1 MSRRRMPVRR
11 AFDWRLR
18 FTRRANLFDGANRE
32 QVCELRFQRL
42 KPSQGAPISQAV
54 RFTRQQWL
62 MPSVHQTRRTG
73 ARATFGA
80 WAAGNL
86 VRKIRYLRTEASVRF
101 AWATRNLVMMMCL
114 WIAIGLS
121 LVLLIGLILFAF
133 LTEKEDDETELAL
146 RRLRYHVARL
156 QRHSNRLEIEVRR
169 QRGLAWVSQSKVLTE
184 SRKMSADLSQEIEA
198 ITAAVTVIDSAI
210 VLVRSIPD
218 LIATA
223 VAAAVENGATA
234 EQLQPFTE
242 LSDIL
247 NEKQAELAQAML
259 ANTPAE

>member
-1 MSRRRMPVRR
+1 
-11 AFDWRLR
+11 
-18 FTRRANLFDGANRE
+18 
-32 QVCELRFQRL
+32 
-42 KPSQGAPISQAV
+42 
-54 RFTRQQWL
+54 
-62 MPSVHQTRRTG
+62 
-73 ARATFGA
+73 
-80 WAAGNL
+80 
-86 VRKIRYLRTEASVRF
+86 
-101 AWATRNLVMMMCL
+101 MMMCL

-184 SRKMSADLSQEIEA
+184 GRKMSADLSQEIEA

-210 VLVRSIPD
+210 VLVKSIPD

>member
-1 MSRRRMPVRR
+1 
-11 AFDWRLR
+11 
-18 FTRRANLFDGANRE
+18 
-32 QVCELRFQRL
+32 
-42 KPSQGAPISQAV
+42 
-54 RFTRQQWL
+54 
-62 MPSVHQTRRTG
+62 
-73 ARATFGA
+73 
-80 WAAGNL
+80 
-86 VRKIRYLRTEASVRF
+86 
-101 AWATRNLVMMMCL
+101 MMMCL

-234 EQLQPFTE
+234 EQLQP
-242 LSDIL
+242 LSDLADSL
-247 NEKQAELAQAML
+247 NAKAEALAEAVA

>member
-1 MSRRRMPVRR
+1 
-11 AFDWRLR
+11 
-18 FTRRANLFDGANRE
+18 
-32 QVCELRFQRL
+32 
-42 KPSQGAPISQAV
+42 
-54 RFTRQQWL
+54 
-62 MPSVHQTRRTG
+62 
-73 ARATFGA
+73 
-80 WAAGNL
+80 
-86 VRKIRYLRTEASVRF
+86 
-101 AWATRNLVMMMCL
+101 MMMCL

-121 LVLLIGLILFAF
+121 LVLLIGLLLFAF

-210 VLVRSIPD
+210 VLVKSIPD

>member
-1 MSRRRMPVRR
+1 
-11 AFDWRLR
+11 
-18 FTRRANLFDGANRE
+18 
-32 QVCELRFQRL
+32 
-42 KPSQGAPISQAV
+42 
-54 RFTRQQWL
+54 
-62 MPSVHQTRRTG
+62 
-73 ARATFGA
+73 
-80 WAAGNL
+80 
-86 VRKIRYLRTEASVRF
+86 
-101 AWATRNLVMMMCL
+101 MMMCL
-114 WIAIGLS
+114 WIAIGLRF
-121 LVLLIGLILFAF
+121 LLIGLLLFAF

-234 EQLQPFTE
+234 EQLQP
-242 LSDIL
+242 LSDLADSL
-247 NEKQAELAQAML
+247 NAKAEALAEAVA

>member
-1 MSRRRMPVRR
+1 
-11 AFDWRLR
+11 
-18 FTRRANLFDGANRE
+18 
-32 QVCELRFQRL
+32 
-42 KPSQGAPISQAV
+42 
-54 RFTRQQWL
+54 
-62 MPSVHQTRRTG
+62 
-73 ARATFGA
+73 
-80 WAAGNL
+80 
-86 VRKIRYLRTEASVRF
+86 
-101 AWATRNLVMMMCL
+101 MMMCL

-133 LTEKEDDETELAL
+133 LTENEDDEAELSM

-184 SRKMSADLSQEIEA
+184 GRKMSADLSQEIEA

-210 VLVRSIPD
+210 VLVKSIPD

-234 EQLQPFTE
+234 EQLQP
-242 LSDIL
+242 LSDLADSL
-247 NEKQAELAQAML
+247 NAKAEALAEAVA

>member
-1 MSRRRMPVRR
+1 
-11 AFDWRLR
+11 
-18 FTRRANLFDGANRE
+18 
-32 QVCELRFQRL
+32 
-42 KPSQGAPISQAV
+42 
-54 RFTRQQWL
+54 
-62 MPSVHQTRRTG
+62 
-73 ARATFGA
+73 
-80 WAAGNL
+80 
-86 VRKIRYLRTEASVRF
+86 
-101 AWATRNLVMMMCL
+101 MMMCL
-114 WIAIGLS
+114 WIAIGLRF
-121 LVLLIGLILFAF
+121 LLIGLLLFAF

-234 EQLQPFTE
+234 EQLQP
-242 LSDIL
+242 LSDLADSL
-247 NEKQAELAQAML
+247 NAKAEALAAAVA

>member
-1 MSRRRMPVRR
+1 
-11 AFDWRLR
+11 
-18 FTRRANLFDGANRE
+18 
-32 QVCELRFQRL
+32 
-42 KPSQGAPISQAV
+42 
-54 RFTRQQWL
+54 
-62 MPSVHQTRRTG
+62 
-73 ARATFGA
+73 
-80 WAAGNL
+80 
-86 VRKIRYLRTEASVRF
+86 
-101 AWATRNLVMMMCL
+101 MMMCL

-121 LVLLIGLILFAF
+121 LVLLIGLLLFAF

-210 VLVRSIPD
+210 VLVKSIPD

-234 EQLQPFTE
+234 EQLQP
-242 LSDIL
+242 LSDLADSL
-247 NEKQAELAQAML
+247 NAKAEALAEAVA